1 MMRSW
6 LFVPGNRPAM
16 MEKAA
21 RAGADAI
28 ILDLEDSV
36 SPQKK
41 GEARKAV
48 AGALATLHRASKV
61 WVRVNPVTSDHCEDD
76 VAIALAGGAD
86 GLVLPKSESGDTVRQ
101 LMRIAGTG
109 CPPVLAIATETAGS
123 LFGLGDY
130 GGLEETLYGMAWGAE
145 DLSADLGSTATRDET
160 GALTGPFALA
170 RNLMLAGAAR
180 AGCQPIDTMWTAT
193 RDLERLEVEC
203 NAARRDGF
211 TGKMAIHPNQV
222 PVINHLFLPTA
233 EEIALAERITA
244 ELEKTPDAGTV
255 SIDGQMID
263 MPHLKRAARVLALA
277 KQYGCST

>member
-1 MMRSW
+1 MRSW
-6 LFVPGNRPAM
+6 LFVPGNRPDM

-41 GEARKAV
+41 AEGRKAV
-48 AGALATLHRASKV
+48 ADALASLARVSRI
-61 WVRVNPVTSDHCEDD
+61 WVRVNPVTSDHCEEDLA
-76 VAIALAGGAD
+76 VALAGGAD

-101 LMRIAGTG
+101 LVRMAGG
-109 CPPVLAIATETAGS
+109 DCPPILAIATETAGS

-130 GGLEETLYGMAWGAE
+130 GGLEEILHGMAWGAE
-145 DLSADLGSTATRDET
+145 DLSADLGSTASRDAA
-160 GALTGPFALA
+160 GMLTGPFALA
-170 RNLMLAGAAR
+170 RNLMLAGAVR
-180 AGCQPIDTMWTAT
+180 AGCQPIDAVWTAT
-193 RDLERLEVEC
+193 RDLEGLEAEC

-222 PVINHLFLPTA
+222 AVINRSFQPTE
-233 EEIALAERITA
+233 EEIAMAARITG
-244 ELEKTPDAGTV
+244 ELEKNPNVGAI

-263 MPHLKRAARVLALA
+263 MPHLKRATRILELAR
-277 KQYGCST
+277 KYRGGI